1 MILNVTDGAF
11 SYDGERMI
19 FEDIAFAIKKNECL
33 CILGPNGTGK
43 STLIKCL
50 VGLMSLQKGTILL
63 NGQKIEELSRAE
75 IAKQIAYVPQG
86 HQVVFP
92 FPVDEYVLMG
102 RSPHLSVFSSPGEE
116 DCRIADEALKT
127 VGIAHL
133 AKRPVSEI
141 SGGELQLVLIARA
154 LAQQPAVMILD
165 EPTSH
170 LDFGNQVRVLRL
182 IEKLA
187 ADGIAVIMSSHFP
200 DHSFIIPQ
208 RVAIM
213 KDCRF
218 IAVGDAD
225 DVVTPA
231 ILQQAYGI
239 DVTVTHVEEVGR
251 RICVPSA
258 TAARVND
265 IQDLRNQ

>member
-1 MILNVTDGAF
+1 MGMILDVTDAAF

-19 FEDIAFAIKKNECL
+19 FEEISLSIGKGECL

-50 VGLMSLQKGTILL
+50 VNLMPLNQGNIRL
-63 NGQKIEELSRAE
+63 NGADIAHLSRPE
-75 IAKQIAYVPQG
+75 IATQIAYVPQG

-92 FPVDEYVLMG
+92 FSVEEYVLMG
-102 RSPHLSVFSSPGEE
+102 RSPHLSVFRSPG
-116 DCRIADEALKT
+116 DDDRRIAGEALDT
-127 VGIAHL
+127 VGIRHL
-133 AKRPVSEI
+133 AARPVSEI

-182 IEKLA
+182 IERLVD
-187 ADGIAVIMSSHFP
+187 DGIAVVMSSHFP

-213 KDCRF
+213 KDRRF

-225 DVVTPA
+225 DVVTPDF
-231 ILQQAYGI
+231 LRQAYGI
-239 DVTVTHVEEVGR
+239 DVTVMHVEEVGR

-258 TAARVND
+258 TSGRY
-265 IQDLRNQ
+265 

>member
-1 MILNVTDGAF
+1 M
-11 SYDGERMI
+11 
-19 FEDIAFAIKKNECL
+19 
-33 CILGPNGTGK
+33 
-43 STLIKCL
+43 
-50 VGLMSLQKGTILL
+50 
-63 NGQKIEELSRAE
+63 
-75 IAKQIAYVPQG
+75 
-86 HQVVFP
+86 
-92 FPVDEYVLMG
+92 MG

-116 DCRIADEALKT
+116 DRRIAQEAIDT
-127 VGIAHL
+127 VGIGHL
-133 AKRPVSEI
+133 AHRPVSEI

-154 LAQQPAVMILD
+154 LAQQPAVMVLD

-187 ADGIAVIMSSHFP
+187 ADGIGVIMSSHFP

-208 RVAIM
+208 QVAVM
-213 KDCRF
+213 KDRRF

-225 DVVTPA
+225 EVVTPT
-231 ILQQAYGI
+231 ILHQAYGI

-258 TAARVND
+258 TAAKEE
-265 IQDLRNQ
+265 

>member
-1 MILNVTDGAF
+1 MGMILDVTNAAF
-11 SYDGERMI
+11 TYDGGRMI
-19 FEDIAFAIKKNECL
+19 FEDISFAIEKSECL

-50 VGLMSLQKGTILL
+50 VGLMPLAQGNILL
-63 NGQKIEELSRAE
+63 NGQDIGRLSRAD

-92 FPVDEYVLMG
+92 FPVLEYVLMG
-102 RSPHLSVFSSPGEE
+102 RSPHLPLFSSPGEE
-116 DCRIADEALKT
+116 DRRIAAEALDT
-127 VGIAHL
+127 VGITHL
-133 AKRPVSEI
+133 AHRPVSEI

-182 IEKLA
+182 IERLA
-187 ADGIAVIMSSHFP
+187 KDGIGVIMSSHFP

-213 KDCRF
+213 KDRRF

-231 ILQQAYGI
+231 ILRQAYGI

-258 TAARVND
+258 STRL
-265 IQDLRNQ
+265 Q

>member
-1 MILNVTDGAF
+1 MILEVNNAVF

-19 FEDIAFAIKKNECL
+19 FEDISFAIGKNECL

-50 VGLMSLQKGTILL
+50 VGLMPLLHGSIHL
-63 NGQKIEELSRAE
+63 NGHEIRKISRAD

-92 FPVDEYVLMG
+92 FPVLEYVLMG
-102 RSPHLSVFSSPGEE
+102 RSPHISLFSSPGEE
-116 DCRIADEALKT
+116 DRRIAEEAINT
-127 VGIAHL
+127 VGISHL

-154 LAQQPAVMILD
+154 LAQQPEVMILD

-187 ADGIAVIMSSHFP
+187 HEGIAIIMSSHFP

-225 DVVTPA
+225 MVITPA
-231 ILQQAYGI
+231 NLQHAYGI

-258 TAARVND
+258 CAREK
-265 IQDLRNQ
+265 

>member
-1 MILNVTDGAF
+1 MILEVTDAAF

-19 FEDIAFAIKKNECL
+19 FENISLTLKKQECL

-50 VGLMSLQKGTILL
+50 VGLMELQNGTILL
-63 NGQKIEELSRAE
+63 NGNKIEELTKAD

-92 FPVDEYVLMG
+92 FTVQEYVLMG
-102 RSPHLSVFSSPGEE
+102 RSPHISVFSSPGEE
-116 DCRIADEALKT
+116 DHRIAQEALNT
-127 VGIAHL
+127 VGITHL

-182 IEKLA
+182 IERLA
-187 ADGIAVIMSSHFP
+187 AGGIAVIMSSHFP

-208 RVAIM
+208 QVAIM
-213 KDCRF
+213 KDRRF

-225 DVVTPA
+225 AVVTAA
-231 ILQQAYGI
+231 ILRQAYDI

-258 TAARVND
+258 CR
-265 IQDLRNQ
+265 REE

>member
-1 MILNVTDGAF
+1 MILTVTDGAF

-19 FEDIAFAIKKNECL
+19 FENISLAIKKQECL

-50 VGLMSLQKGTILL
+50 VGLMPLHTGNILL
-63 NGQKIEELSRAE
+63 NGRDIGALTRAD

-92 FPVDEYVLMG
+92 FPVQEYVLMG

-116 DCRIADEALKT
+116 DRRIAQEAIDT
-127 VGIAHL
+127 VGIGHL
-133 AKRPVSEI
+133 AHRPVSEI

-187 ADGIAVIMSSHFP
+187 ADGIGVIMSSHFP

-213 KDCRF
+213 KDQRF

-225 DVVTPA
+225 EVVTPA
-231 ILQQAYGI
+231 FLQQAYGI

-258 TAARVND
+258 TAAKEK
-265 IQDLRNQ
+265 

>member
-1 MILNVTDGAF
+1 MILEVTDAAF

-19 FEDIAFAIKKNECL
+19 FEEISFAIGKGECL

-50 VGLMSLQKGTILL
+50 VNLMSLNTGRIRL
-63 NGQKIEELSRAE
+63 NGADISGLTRPE
-75 IAKQIAYVPQG
+75 IGTQIAYVPQG

-92 FPVDEYVLMG
+92 FSVEDYVLMG
-102 RSPHLSVFSSPGEE
+102 RSPHLSVFKSPGEE
-116 DCRIADEALKT
+116 DRHIAAEALNT
-127 VGIAHL
+127 VGIRHL
-133 AKRPVSEI
+133 AARPVSEI

-154 LAQQPAVMILD
+154 LAQQPSVMILD

-182 IEKLA
+182 IERLVA
-187 ADGIAVIMSSHFP
+187 GGIAVVMSSHFP

-213 KDCRF
+213 KDKHF

-231 ILQQAYGI
+231 FLRQAYDI
-239 DVTVTHVEEVGR
+239 EVTVTHVEEVGR

-258 TAARVND
+258 ASGR
-265 IQDLRNQ
+265 